1 MSSLL
6 STRMLGNAALDI
18 GVGSIPIVGDLFDFG
33 FHANRRSLSLLEEF
47 LKQRSHAQ
55 RASRFA
61 ALLMFGLLALVMLL
75 VVTGVVGLLV
85 VSWRKFHD

>member
-1 MSSLL
+1 MP
-6 STRMLGNAALDI
+6 ALDI

-33 FHANRRSLSLLEEF
+33 FHANRRNLSLLEEF
-47 LKQRSHAQ
+47 LKRRSRAE
-55 RASRFA
+55 RASRLT

-85 VSWRKFHD
+85 VSWRKFHG